1 MTTQTDFEKQ
11 IKSINQIR
19 NQSIAKINSES
30 NKIEFKY
37 VQSFYKNNVL
47 PKLDISNPVESKM
60 TKLITQ
66 TLDVLD
72 KNYSSTT
79 SSKHVMILKLITQ
92 YKTLIGNAYIQIIN
106 KCFDANILA
115 KNPLEYPHYE
125 EINLDHL
132 DEYTKI
138 ITKFDSIIKENFT
151 QNDIQKWRKVIN
163 NE

>member
-19 NQSIAKINSES
+19 NQSIKKINKES
-30 NKIEFKY
+30 NKTEFKY

-47 PKLDISNPVESKM
+47 PKLDISHSVESKM
-60 TKLITQ
+60 VKLITQ

-106 KCFDANILA
+106 NRFDAKILA
-115 KNPLEYPHYE
+115 KNPIEYPHYE
-125 EINLDHL
+125 KIDLDHL

-138 ITKFDSIIKENFT
+138 ITKFDSIIKENST
-151 QNDIQKWRKVIN
+151 QKDISKWRKVIN

>member
-19 NQSIAKINSES
+19 NQSIKKINKES
-30 NKIEFKY
+30 NKTEFKY
-37 VQSFYKNNVL
+37 VQSFYENNVL

-106 KCFDANILA
+106 NRFDAKILA

-125 EINLDHL
+125 EIDLDHL

-138 ITKFDSIIKENFT
+138 ITKFDSIIKEKST
-151 QNDIQKWRKVIN
+151 QNDIQKWREVIN

>member
-19 NQSIAKINSES
+19 NQSIKKINKES
-30 NKIEFKY
+30 NKTEFKY

-47 PKLDISNPVESKM
+47 PKLDISHSVESKM
-60 TKLITQ
+60 VKLITQ

-79 SSKHVMILKLITQ
+79 SSKHIMILKLITQ

-106 KCFDANILA
+106 NRFDAKILA
-115 KNPLEYPHYE
+115 KNPIEYPHYE
-125 EINLDHL
+125 KIDLDHL

-138 ITKFDSIIKENFT
+138 ITKFDSIIKENST
-151 QNDIQKWRKVIN
+151 QKDISKWRKVIN